1 MANIDMFFSA
11 MSVKSIAMDN
21 GHGNLKL
28 NVYVV
33 SHDHKSDGL
42 DSWWNLVFES
52 GITCRFAKRIAVV
65 EVQSG

>member
-1 MANIDMFFSA
+1 MFFSA

-21 GHGNLKL
+21 GHRNLKL
-28 NVYVV
+28 HDSVV
-33 SHDHKSDGL
+33 KPDRKSLGL